1 MKIVV
6 LGLLVLVWQSVP
18 TSGLAAPKGA
28 AGQKATGNSAAEKAM
43 DECTA
48 QYCGR
53 RSCECQWEQ
62 AVVDRGLLS
71 SKNRE
76 VSGPNGRYVPLAL
89 FTGKSTLPLASRCF
103 AE

>member
-18 TSGLAAPKGA
+18 TSGLAAPKNA
-28 AGQKATGNSAAEKAM
+28 AGQKTASNSAAEKAM

-53 RSCECQWEQ
+53 RS
-62 AVVDRGLLS
+62 AS
-71 SKNRE
+71 
-76 VSGPNGRYVPLAL
+76 VSGNRPLL
-89 FTGKSTLPLASRCF
+89 IEGCFHQKTGKYPAQMGVAFRSHCSQENQRYR
-103 AE
+103 